1 MRIARG
7 TTTVAGI
14 EFSIFS
20 DFILR
25 GMLAVNNVTG
35 EELVI
40 RRNGYLSNDLSI
52 RKAIATRFNLPTF
65 RAK

>member
-20 DFILR
+20 DFTLR
-25 GMLAVNNVTG
+25 GMLAVNNTTG
-35 EELVI
+35 EELI
-40 RRNGYLSNDLSI
+40 IKQNGYLSSELSI
-52 RKAIATRFNLPTF
+52 RKAIAIRFNLPTF
-65 RAK
+65 RTK